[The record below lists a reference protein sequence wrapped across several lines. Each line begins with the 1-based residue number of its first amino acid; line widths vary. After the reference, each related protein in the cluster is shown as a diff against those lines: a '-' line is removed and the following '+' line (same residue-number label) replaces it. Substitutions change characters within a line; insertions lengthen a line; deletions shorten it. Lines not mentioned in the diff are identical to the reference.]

1 VPVIEYKVPSSLWCH
16 SIAICPTEKYV
27 AVGFDHATVRF
38 FETSRL
44 EEPKEDRLHA
54 RLHPTC
60 GSRCPP
66 VDTLSFS
73 SDGSTLTA
81 STRNAKN
88 GLVQVYLWRF
98 PFNASI
104 ELISCRYHVPVLES
118 EDNGVTSA
126 HFRSGVGHEDD
137 VVCITTW
144 TQSGIPILVQPQNGH
159 RTEIRTHS
167 VSHQGKAD
175 TRIQC
180 TAFSPSGR
188 ELALVNEKGYLYY
201 VSSLNSSPLDIK
213 RIATSKELTA
223 RSYGFAITFMA
234 LPEGD
239 AIVMAWAEPAKA
251 VGYVKKIPIT
261 FRVSSSCNKFWSAVL
276 ISDSYCSLW
285 TLLHPCHLCHLSL
298 GTSWQPKEQ
307 RYQSLN
313 QTTPQPNEIAS
324 YS

>member
-1 VPVIEYKVPSSLWCH
+1 MPVLEYKVSSSLWCH

-27 AVGFDHATVRF
+27 AVGFDNATVRF

-60 GSRCPP
+60 SNRCPP

-73 SDGSTLTA
+73 HDGSTLTG
-81 STRNAKN
+81 STRSAKS

-104 ELISCRYHVPVLES
+104 ELSSCRYPVPVLES

-126 HFRSGVGHEDD
+126 HFRSGVGSEDD
-137 VVCITTW
+137 LVCITTW
-144 TQSGIPILVQPQNGH
+144 TQSGIPILVQPRNGH
-159 RTEIRTHS
+159 RTEIRTHTAT
-167 VSHQGKAD
+167 HGKPD

-180 TAFSPSGR
+180 SAFSPTGR
-188 ELALVNEKGYLYY
+188 ELALVNERGSLYY

-213 RIATSKELTA
+213 RIATSRESAT
-223 RSYGFAITFMA
+223 RSYAFAMTFMT

-239 AIVMAWAEPAKA
+239 AIVLAWAEPGKGI
-251 VGYVKKIPIT
+251 GYVKKIPI
-261 FRVSSSCNKFWSAVL
+261 RYNVSANRNAFSTGKHC
-276 ISDSYCSLW
+276 
-285 TLLHPCHLCHLSL
+285 
-298 GTSWQPKEQ
+298 
-307 RYQSLN
+307 
-313 QTTPQPNEIAS
+313 
-324 YS
+324 